1 MGGTLS
7 ATGDAAAVKTRL
19 AELTRKFVARTGDD
33 VAQMREA
40 LARLD
45 AGHGGDNGGAL
56 AQIHQLA
63 HRACGTGGTLGL
75 CAFSD
80 AAADLERLIEA
91 YPAGASLSVADRA
104 RMAAGIEAIAAQ
116 LALL

>member
-1 MGGTLS
+1 LS
-7 ATGDAAAVKTRL
+7 ATGAAAAVKTRL
-19 AELTRKFVARTGDD
+19 AELTGKFVSRTGDD

-45 AGHGGDNGGAL
+45 AGHGGDDGSAL

-91 YPAGASLSVADRA
+91 FPAGAILSVAERA
-104 RMAAGIEAIAAQ
+104 RLAAGIEAIAAQ